1 MNELSKNPKTFKL
14 ITTLLLPV
22 DFTMANY
29 IIVTGGVVS
38 GLGKGITTASL
49 GKILQLHG
57 YNVTAMKIDPYINCD
72 AGTLRPTE
80 HGEVWVT
87 EDGGEIDQDLGHYER
102 FFDINIPKHHNITS
116 GQVFGAVIDKERKG
130 KYLGKTV
137 QPIPHVTDEIKQRI
151 RRPAKEGKFDFILVE
166 IGGTVGDYE
175 NVLFLE
181 AVRQMK
187 LEGDKVLFVHVTY
200 VPVLD
205 ALGEAK
211 TKPTQ
216 HSVKLLREIG
226 IQPDFIVARAD
237 NPLDD
242 VRRKKIAL
250 FCNIHEEDV
259 ISDSNIDHVYAVPL
273 LFEEQSLCKKILRKL
288 RLRKD
293 AEDLKPW
300 QTFIQNVRNLEKT
313 ITIGIVGKYFD
324 IGTSQLSD
332 SYISVIEAV
341 KHAAWA
347 NNVKPEIYWIDSK
360 EFEQKPENLS
370 SLKQVDGIIVPGGFG
385 LSGIQGKIDTI
396 TYSREHDIPYLGL
409 CLGMQL
415 AVVEYAQNVCGL
427 EGAHSKEVIKNTKYP
442 VIDFIPEQVNILR
455 ESRYGATMRLGSY
468 PAIIKEGT
476 KVHSLY
482 KKTKVEE
489 RHRHRYEVNP
499 DFVKPLEEGGF
510 IFSGRSPDG
519 VLMEFLELPNH
530 PFFVATQ
537 AHPEFKSR
545 PLKPAPLFDGFIKA
559 AIKKKR
565 KNTDKTIQ
573 QIA

>member
-1 MNELSKNPKTFKL
+1 M
-14 ITTLLLPV
+14 V
-22 DFTMANY
+22 NY

-38 GLGKGITTASL
+38 GLGKGITTASV

-102 FFDINIPKHHNITS
+102 FLDINIPKHHNITS
-116 GQVFGAVIDKERKG
+116 GQVYGAVIEKERKG
-130 KYLGKTV
+130 EYLGKTV
-137 QPIPHVTDEIKQRI
+137 QPIPHVTDEIKKRV
-151 RRPAKEGKFDFILVE
+151 RRPAKEGKFDFVLVE

-187 LEGDKVLFVHVTY
+187 LEGDKVIFVHVTY

-226 IQPDFIVARAD
+226 IQPDFIVARSD
-237 NPLDD
+237 DPLDI
-242 VRRKKIAL
+242 VRREKIAL
-250 FCNIHEEDV
+250 FCNIHEDDV

-273 LFEEQSLCKKILRKL
+273 LFEEQDLCRKILKKL
-288 RLRKD
+288 HLRKD
-293 AEDLKPW
+293 VEDIKPW
-300 QTFIQNVRNLEKT
+300 KEFITNIQNLDTT
-313 ITIGIVGKYFD
+313 IAIGIVGKYFD
-324 IGTSQLSD
+324 IGTSKLSD

-341 KHAAWA
+341 KHASWA
-347 NNVKPEIYWIDSK
+347 NNLEPKIQWIDSK
-360 EFEQKPENLS
+360 DFEDHPTK
-370 SLKQVDGIIVPGGFG
+370 LKTLESVDGIIIPGGFG
-385 LSGIQGKIDTI
+385 LSGIQGKIDAI
-396 TYSREHDIPYLGL
+396 KYVRERNIPFLGL

-415 AVVEYAQNVCGL
+415 AVVDYAQHVCKL
-427 EGAHSKEVIKNTKYP
+427 EGAHSKEVNKHTRYP
-442 VIDFIPEQVNILR
+442 VIDYIPEQVNILQ

-468 PAIIKEGT
+468 PAILKKGT
-476 KVHSLY
+476 IVNKLY
-482 KKTKVEE
+482 NATEVTE

-499 DFVKPLEEGGF
+499 EYVETLEKCGLV
-510 IFSGRSPDG
+510 FSGHSPDG
-519 VLMEFLELPNH
+519 VLMEFLELPDH

-545 PLKPAPLFDGFIKA
+545 PLKPAPLFNGFIKA
-559 AIKKKR
+559 AAKKKEYI
-565 KNTDKTIQ
+565 DKTAIKQ
-573 QIA
+573 LA

>member
-1 MNELSKNPKTFKL
+1 M
-14 ITTLLLPV
+14 V
-22 DFTMANY
+22 NY
-29 IIVTGGVVS
+29 IIVTGGVIS
-38 GLGKGITTASL
+38 GLGKGITTASV
-49 GKILQLHG
+49 GKILQMHG

-102 FFDINIPKHHNITS
+102 FLDINIPKHHNITT
-116 GQVFGAVIDKERKG
+116 GQVYGAVIKKERKG
-130 KYLGKTV
+130 EYLGKTV

-151 RRPAKEGKFDFILVE
+151 RRPSKEKDLDFILVE

-175 NVLFLE
+175 NILFLE

-187 LEGDKVLFVHVTY
+187 LEGDKVLFIHVTY

-226 IQPDFIVARAD
+226 IQQDFIVARAD
-237 NPLDD
+237 NTLDH
-242 VRRKKIAL
+242 VRKEKIAL
-250 FCNIHEEDV
+250 FCNVHEEDV
-259 ISDSNIDHVYAVPL
+259 ISDSNIDSVYAVPL
-273 LFEEQSLCKKILRKL
+273 LFEEQSLCRKILKKL
-288 RLRKD
+288 RLRRD
-293 AEDLKPW
+293 IEDLKSW
-300 QTFIQNVRNLEKT
+300 KKFIHQIRNLQEE

-347 NNVKPEIYWIDSK
+347 NNLDPKIQWIDSK
-360 EFEQKPENLS
+360 KFEKNPDT
-370 SLKQVDGIIVPGGFG
+370 LKTLNNVDGIIVPGGFG
-385 LSGIQGKIDTI
+385 LSGIQGKIDAI
-396 TYSREHDIPYLGL
+396 KYCREQQIPYLGL

-415 AVVEYAQNVCGL
+415 AVVEYAQNICHI
-427 EGAHSKEVIKNTKYP
+427 EGAHSKEVKKSAKAP
-442 VIDFIPEQVNILR
+442 VIDFIPEQVSILQ
-455 ESRYGATMRLGSY
+455 ESRYGATMRLGGY
-468 PAIIKEGT
+468 PAVLT
-476 KVHSLY
+476 KNSIVQKLY
-482 KKTKVEE
+482 GKNEVYE

-499 DFVKPLEEGGF
+499 EYVEIIERKGLL
-510 IFSGRSPDG
+510 FSGRSPDG
-519 VLMEFLELPNH
+519 ILMEFMELPDH
-530 PFFVATQ
+530 PYFIATQ

-545 PLKPAPLFDGFIKA
+545 PMKPAPLFDGLIKA
-559 AIKKKR
+559 AAKKKFNNSS
-565 KNTDKTIQ
+565 KEVK
-573 QIA
+573 QII

>member
-1 MNELSKNPKTFKL
+1 
-14 ITTLLLPV
+14 
-22 DFTMANY
+22 MANY

-38 GLGKGITTASL
+38 GLGKGITTASV
-49 GKILQLHG
+49 GKILQMHG

-102 FFDINIPKHHNITS
+102 FLDINIPKYHNITT
-116 GQVFGAVIDKERKG
+116 GQVYGAVIEKERKG

-137 QPIPHVTDEIKQRI
+137 QPIPHVTNEIKKRI
-151 RRPAKEGKFDFILVE
+151 RRPAKDKNYDFILVE

-187 LEGDKVLFVHVTY
+187 LEGDKVLFIHVTY

-237 NPLDD
+237 DPLDN
-242 VRRKKIAL
+242 VRKEKIGL
-250 FCNIHEEDV
+250 FCNVKQEDV
-259 ISDSNIDHVYAVPL
+259 ISDSNIDYVYAVPI
-273 LFEEQSLCKKILRKL
+273 LFEEQQLCKKILRKM

-293 AEDLKPW
+293 AEEVKPW
-300 QTFIQNVRNLEKT
+300 KDFITKIRNLEES

-341 KHAAWA
+341 KHASW
-347 NNVKPEIYWIDSK
+347 NNSLIPNIHWIDSK
-360 EFEQKPENLS
+360 EFEEDPTKLS
-370 SLKQVDGIIVPGGFG
+370 TLDHADGVIVPGGFG

-396 TYSREHDIPYLGL
+396 EYTRNHHIPYLGL

-415 AVVEYAQNVCGL
+415 AVVEYAQNVCNL
-427 EGAHSKEVIKNTKYP
+427 SEAHSKEVIKDTKYP
-442 VIDFIPEQVNILR
+442 VIDFIPEQVNILQ

-468 PAIIKEGT
+468 PAVLKQGT
-476 KVHSLY
+476 TVHELY
-482 KKTKVEE
+482 GLDNVEE

-499 DFVKPLEEGGF
+499 DFVKTLEDGGLV
-510 IFSGRSPDG
+510 FSGHSPDG
-519 VLMEFLELPNH
+519 ILMEFLEIPDH

-545 PLKPAPLFDGFIKA
+545 PIKPAPLFDGFIKA

-565 KNTDKTIQ
+565 NNPNKSLTKLV
-573 QIA
+573 

>member
-1 MNELSKNPKTFKL
+1 
-14 ITTLLLPV
+14 
-22 DFTMANY
+22 MANY

-38 GLGKGITTASL
+38 GLGKGITTASV
-49 GKILQLHG
+49 GKILQMHG

-102 FFDINIPKHHNITS
+102 FLDINIPKYHNITT
-116 GQVFGAVIDKERKG
+116 GQVYGAVIDKERKG

-137 QPIPHVTDEIKQRI
+137 QPIPHVTNEIKKRI
-151 RRPAKEGKFDFILVE
+151 RRPAKDKNYDFILVE

-237 NPLDD
+237 DPLDQ
-242 VRRKKIAL
+242 VRKEKIAL
-250 FCNIHEEDV
+250 FCNVKEKDV

-273 LFEEQSLCKKILRKL
+273 LFEEQRLCKKILRKM

-293 AEDLKPW
+293 VEDVKPW
-300 QTFIQNVRNLEKT
+300 KDFITNIRNLKESV
-313 ITIGIVGKYFD
+313 TIGIVGKYFD

-341 KHAAWA
+341 KHASWK
-347 NNVKPEIYWIDSK
+347 NNLIPKIHWIDSK
-360 EFEQKPENLS
+360 EFEEDPDKLS
-370 SLKQVDGIIVPGGFG
+370 TLDHVDGVIVPGGFG

-396 TYSREHDIPYLGL
+396 TYTRENQIPYLGL

-415 AVVEYAQNVCGL
+415 AVVEYAQNVCNL
-427 EGAHSKEVIKNTKYP
+427 TGAHSKEVIKDTKYP
-442 VIDFIPEQVNILR
+442 VIDFIPEQVNILQ

-468 PAIIKEGT
+468 PAILKPKT
-476 KVHSLY
+476 KVHELY
-482 KKTKVEE
+482 GSDKVME

-499 DFVKPLEEGGF
+499 DFVKTLEGGG
-510 IFSGRSPDG
+510 IVFSGHSPDG
-519 VLMEFLELPNH
+519 VLMEFLELPDH
-530 PFFVATQ
+530 PYFIATQ

-545 PLKPAPLFDGFIKA
+545 PIKPAPLFDGFIKA

-565 KNTDKTIQ
+565 NNPNQSLT